1 MTHRRAL
8 GALVL
13 LAAAVVLP
21 ARVAALGT
29 RLTEI
34 RTIGGTIRAAI
45 QVSDMFPDNLRKVLQ
60 EGGTL
65 HVRVQSEL
73 WEDRPMWDR
82 LVKPAAVTV
91 FRIVRNRAGAQVDV
105 TDAVGP
111 VGSFP
116 DYPEMLPLRVD
127 VAPENLVS
135 DGGKYYLRLIT
146 TIGTLAEREIEDTG
160 DAVFGRDD
168 STMSIAGVGKLIF
181 NAVLQVTDYLQS
193 VSTEIRTRAFQGRE
207 LRAGVTGLTE

>member
-1 MTHRRAL
+1 MTSRRAL

-13 LAAAVVLP
+13 LAAALVLP

-29 RLTEI
+29 RLSEI

-45 QVSDMFPDNLRKVLQ
+45 DVRDMFPDNLRDVLQ
-60 EGGTL
+60 QGGTL
-65 HVRVQSEL
+65 YVRVQSEL

-91 FRIVRNRAGAQVDV
+91 FRIVRDRTGGQVSV

-127 VAPENLVS
+127 VAAETLVS

-146 TIGTLAEREIEDTG
+146 TIGTLAERDIEDTG

-168 STMSIAGVGKLIF
+168 GTVSIARVGKLLF

-193 VSTEIRTRAFQGRE
+193 VSTEVRSRAFAGRE
-207 LRAGVTGLTE
+207 LRTGITGLTE